1 MDKVSIVVKHRDVT
15 GTRAA
20 KRLRRDGLIP
30 GVLYGHG
37 KDAALITVEPHQLR
51 DALNTGAGM
60 HAVLDVTFEGQK
72 RAHKA
77 IVKELELDRVKNH
90 VIHVDLQEI
99 RLDET
104 IESMVTVRFE
114 GESKG
119 VKMGGL
125 LDESVREVTVKGMV
139 TDIPE
144 HLVVDISDLSLGDTA
159 TVADLQVPDGI
170 EVLDAPDEVLCS
182 VLSPRKAEAALEE
195 IEEAAEAR
203 RRRRARGRGQGREGG
218 GRRGVTPVTRRA
230 A

>member
-15 GTRAA
+15 GTPAA
-20 KRLRRDGLIP
+20 KRLRREGLIP

-37 KDAALITVEPHQLR
+37 KDAVLISVEPHALR
-51 DALNTGAGM
+51 DALGTEAGM
-60 HAVLDVTFEGQK
+60 HAVLDVTFEDQK

-77 IVKELELDRVKNH
+77 IVKELELDRVKHH

-99 RLDET
+99 RLDEV

-114 GESKG
+114 GESRG

-125 LDESVREVTVKGMV
+125 LDEAVREVTVKGKV

-144 HLVVDISDLSLGDTA
+144 HLVVDIAHLSLGDTA
-159 TVADLQVPDGI
+159 TVADLQVPEGI

-195 IEEAAEAR
+195 IEEAAEAV
-203 RRRRARGRGQGREGG
+203 AAAAEPEVVGKAEKEEEAAEG
-218 GRRGVTPVTRRA
+218 
-230 A
+230 